1 MINIKNLTFKYSNS
15 NKKALDDISL
25 EINDSEFVLIT
36 GPSGCGKTSLC
47 RCINSLIPSFHGGQI
62 SGSVMVQNIDATV
75 TPTNEIAKKV
85 GMVFQDPENQL
96 VAIDVERE
104 IAFGLENFGFS
115 KTIIAKRI
123 EEVLDTVGIN
133 HLRHRQIS
141 SLSGGEKQKTAIAS
155 VLVLHPEIIL
165 LDEPTS
171 ELDPKGAEEV
181 IQLVRRLN
189 EDLGLTVILVEHR
202 IDRVLQFID
211 RLIVMDKSR
220 IIFDDE
226 PQEWINNMNNS
237 IEIGLP
243 PITRLSKQ
251 IREKEYTKIPFSIK
265 QGRQY
270 FSNIFKEKKWNKIS
284 YKKPITNNSGEYVA
298 RINKLW
304 YKYPDGPT
312 ALKDINIEIKS
323 GEFVSL
329 IGRNAAGKTT
339 LAKMLN
345 GLLIPSKGKVMIKG
359 LDTKKVNVENLA
371 KHVGY
376 VFQDPNLHLFADTVE
391 EEITFMMNNLN
402 FSKNNVEKTLNKMLK
417 KFNLEY
423 CKNSYPRSLSSG
435 EKQRIAIA
443 SVLSG
448 KPQILILDEPTR
460 GLDYKIKKDLMN
472 YLIDYK
478 KSGGTVILISHDIEI
493 IAEFGERVILM
504 SEGRIIAD
512 ADKHQILSNSLYFA
526 PQINRLVQPFTKYG
540 LPSDVLTV
548 EEIMQVYE

>member
-62 SGSVMVQNIDATV
+62 SGSVMVQNIDATI
-75 TPTNEIAKKV
+75 TPTKEIAKKV

-155 VLVLHPEIIL
+155 VLALQPEIIL

-181 IQLVRRLN
+181 IQLTRRLN

-202 IDRVLQFID
+202 IDRVLQFAD

-226 PQEWINNMNNS
+226 PQEWINNTNNS

-512 ADKHQILSNSLYFA
+512 GDKHQILSNSLHFA

-540 LPSDVLTV
+540 LPSDVLTI